1 MNEVD
6 MKETLDRT
14 RCALARHLGDLMD
27 EIEGDGGRIASR
39 NTLSGIHTAL
49 ESLCHVAVLNTMPE
63 DATRAVPAK
72 TDKAAEK

>member
-27 EIEGDGGRIASR
+27 EIDGNDGRIASR
-39 NTLSGIHTAL
+39 NTLGGIHTAL

-63 DATRAVPAK
+63 ADTRAVPAK